1 MSDPGEDID
10 FDTYIPALISLLA
23 SRLVTSA
30 STLYRERFGLGLME
44 WRILAI
50 LVRQPGLSAR
60 DVGAIV
66 GQDKAPISRALREL
80 EKKDLV
86 QISFAPKGNRHE
98 LAVTATGK
106 KLYRASLPVARE
118 RESRLLQDFSASDRK
133 QLTDF
138 LKRLIDRTGDVA
150 AAVPVKARPRLRA
163 APRPAKRS
171 G

>member
-1 MSDPGEDID
+1 MAADDID

-23 SRLVTSA
+23 SRLVASA
-30 STLYRERFGLGLME
+30 SAMYRERFGLGLME

-80 EKKDLV
+80 EKKHLV
-86 QISFAPKGNRHE
+86 DIAFASKGNRHE
-98 LAVTATGK
+98 LSVTAAGK
-106 KLYRASLPVARE
+106 KAYRASLPVALE
-118 RESRLLQDFSASDRK
+118 RENRLLQDFSSSERK
-133 QLTDF
+133 QLTSY
-138 LKRLIDRTGDVA
+138 LKRLIDRTADVA
-150 AAVPVKARPRLRA
+150 STGPMAKRRARA
-163 APRPAKRS
+163 APPPARRS